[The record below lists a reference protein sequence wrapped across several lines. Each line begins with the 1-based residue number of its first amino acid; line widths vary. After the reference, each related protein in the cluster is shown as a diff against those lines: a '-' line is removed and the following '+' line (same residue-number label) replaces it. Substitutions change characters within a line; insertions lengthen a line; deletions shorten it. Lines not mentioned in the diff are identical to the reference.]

1 MLVHEV
7 MTREP
12 VTVSPAT
19 STKDALILLDRH
31 SITSMP
37 VVDAGGAVVGVVS
50 EADLVRDALAPDPR
64 AHLLTVSD
72 ERHHQAQRVEDVMT
86 RHPVTVPADLD
97 LAEATELII
106 STAVKSV
113 PVVQDA
119 RLVGMVS
126 RRDVVH
132 ALARSDADIAAQ
144 VGELYRS
151 LDVDWLVD
159 VQDGDVTVDGPV
171 GAQAR
176 ALAVTAAGTVP
187 GVMSVTV
194 VTTRTERRVP

>member
-1 MLVHEV
+1 
-7 MTREP
+7 
-12 VTVSPAT
+12 
-19 STKDALILLDRH
+19 
-31 SITSMP
+31 
-37 VVDAGGAVVGVVS
+37 
-50 EADLVRDALAPDPR
+50 
-64 AHLLTVSD
+64 LLTISD
-72 ERHHQAQRVEDVMT
+72 ERQHPARRVEDVMT
-86 RHPVTVPADLD
+86 HHPVTVPGDLD

-113 PVVQDA
+113 PVVQDS

-132 ALARSDADIAAQ
+132 ALARSDADIATQ
-144 VGELYRS
+144 VGEIYRS

-159 VQDGDVTVDGPV
+159 VQDGDVSVDGPV
-171 GAQAR
+171 GGKAR

-194 VTTRTERRVP
+194 VTSRTEASRTERSVT